1 MGSTDPPTSARRL
14 TIQRSGLHQCDPR
27 ILRQRPSLGT
37 GVQRAASNSSLK
49 MGKDKK
55 APLVTDESKASRTE
69 TSSTTAIVTSSS
81 TTESAGSGGATGL
94 AGARN
99 ASWGF
104 LGDLANKGNS
114 AQHRDLNVW
123 MPGQY

>member
-1 MGSTDPPTSARRL
+1 MGSVRRL
-14 TIQRSGLHQCDPR
+14 ACARIRGFYFIHFPSFFASGSAVL
-27 ILRQRPSLGT
+27 LSLFMINS
-37 GVQRAASNSSLK
+37 AASNSSLK

-55 APLVTDESKASRTE
+55 APLVTDESKASRTA

-81 TTESAGSGGATGL
+81 TTDSAGSGGATGL